1 MKRLG
6 RLVRRLGSKVNLTSW
21 VSEEVRLEKGQEE
34 RRTGRE
40 ETAKRA
46 KKKGGRREEK
56 TAKGITILSVIPKK
70 IFLVYRWYDEGL
82 PFICLSVNL
91 TPMDG
96 IDCWTPIRALCFV
109 GQILVIFWK

>member
-21 VSEEVRLEKGQEE
+21 VSEEVRLEKGQKE

-46 KKKGGRREEK
+46 KKKEGEGKKKQR
-56 TAKGITILSVIPKK
+56 KGVTYLRGIPKK
-70 IFLVYRWYDEGL
+70 IFGL
-82 PFICLSVNL
+82 PMV
-91 TPMDG
+91 
-96 IDCWTPIRALCFV
+96 
-109 GQILVIFWK
+109 

>member
-21 VSEEVRLEKGQEE
+21 VSEEVRLEKGQKE

-46 KKKGGRREEK
+46 KKKEGEGKKKRR
-56 TAKGITILSVIPKK
+56 KGSP
-70 IFLVYRWYDEGL
+70 YD
-82 PFICLSVNL
+82 
-91 TPMDG
+91 
-96 IDCWTPIRALCFV
+96 R
-109 GQILVIFWK
+109 